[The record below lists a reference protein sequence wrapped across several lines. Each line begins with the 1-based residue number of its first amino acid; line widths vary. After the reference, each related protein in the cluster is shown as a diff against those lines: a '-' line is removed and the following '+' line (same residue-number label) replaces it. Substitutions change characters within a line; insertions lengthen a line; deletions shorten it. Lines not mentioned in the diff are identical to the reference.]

1 MLSDF
6 LRVFDSLGSDL
17 LQLINRVVD
26 WILPFVE
33 ERERA
38 CPSFSFL
45 AKECGCGCAIQL
57 LDKRFNISF
66 IVVIV
71 GIYCSVSDEI

>member
-1 MLSDF
+1 
-6 LRVFDSLGSDL
+6 LGSDL
-17 LQLINRVVD
+17 LQLIIRVVD
-26 WILPFVE
+26 WIIPFVE

-38 CPSFSFL
+38 CPSVSLL

-57 LDKRFNISF
+57 LEKWFNVSF

-71 GIYCSVSDEI
+71 GKYCSVSDEI